1 MLLREGG
8 TPEEGCGGFA
18 EHGKTGRSYRCAAHV
33 VRRAAAPV
41 DASKK
46 TGLSLMV
53 QIMLLCE
60 RLSGMSY
67 VHTHW
72 VVR

>member
-33 VRRAAAPV
+33 VRSAAVPV

-53 QIMLLCE
+53 QIMLL
-60 RLSGMSY
+60 
-67 VHTHW
+67 
-72 VVR
+72 